1 MKGRRGR
8 EVLLHHRQVSTVG
21 VHERSRRVLPKRKPG
36 LARSVT
42 VDINQRVGIA
52 RGGSRERVEAT
63 RVAAGAVPVGSG
75 LATRTTEVEPGL
87 AVGSRSVVAHAA
99 VVGRSSTSSATLV
112 AASTAAV
119 AAGTHEGST
128 GSAVDL
134 GEGVDMLELGTAK
147 VARVVATATATA
159 TSRAVSV
166 TATTTI
172 ASTVSSSSTTSSSA
186 AAAAATAVAERRVL
200 ALELGLDTFAVGG
213 IADRREN
220 RADTLNQLES

>member
-1 MKGRRGR
+1 
-8 EVLLHHRQVSTVG
+8 VSTVG

-87 AVGSRSVVAHAA
+87 AVGSRSVVAHAAVVVDLTA